1 MSFVFREVRSDIE
14 SGFSGFIPERRAVR
28 VHAARPV
35 NTSSLAFLVTV
46 LLMFT
51 VLHSHQMSPNFL
63 LWLVLGIFLVATSFR
78 TFATC
83 QQLQARAQAHAAAAS
98 GLLGHTEF
106 RLQMPPSVTLTTRGR
121 LQGLRLQ
128 LALLDREFDDLDYET
143 LRALDIENA
152 STTCSMSDEEINSL
166 PVHKYKVTDS
176 PSEGSSLQQVSS
188 SSASPETQEDLKKAD
203 SNKKASEDELT
214 CTICL
219 EQVNRGEL
227 VRSLPC
233 LHQFHAN
240 CIDPWL
246 RQQSTCPVC
255 KLAVG
260 VGWPESRDSETDGD
274 DMV

>member
-1 MSFVFREVRSDIE
+1 MSFVFRGVRSGIG
-14 SGFSGFIPERRAVR
+14 SRFSGFIPEQRAVR
-28 VHAARPV
+28 VHAARPI
-35 NTSSLAFLVTV
+35 NTNSLAFLVTV

-51 VLHSHQMSPNFL
+51 ILNSHQMSPNFL
-63 LWLVLGIFLVATSFR
+63 LWVVLGIFLMATSLR
-78 TFATC
+78 MFATC
-83 QQLQARAQAHAAAAS
+83 QQVHAQAQAQAAAAS
-98 GLLGHTEF
+98 DLLGHTEF
-106 RLQMPPSVTLTTRGR
+106 RVHMPPSIALATRGR

-143 LRALDIENA
+143 LRALDTESG
-152 STTCSMSDEEINSL
+152 STTPSMTEEEINAL
-166 PVHKYKVTDS
+166 PVHKYKVTGLQ
-176 PSEGSSLQQVSS
+176 SEGSSLQQASS
-188 SSASPETQEDLKKAD
+188 SSALPETNQD
-203 SNKKASEDELT
+203 SNKADANKKTSEDELT

-246 RQQSTCPVC
+246 HQQGTCPVC
-255 KLAVG
+255 KLSVG
-260 VGWPESRDSETDGD
+260 SGWSESRDSETDGD